1 MIDLSGVRSSC
12 ETLANELVLQPL
24 GLERAPLRLLDQRL
38 ELLVLGLELR
48 AHVLELALELALAGR
63 KQVLARGRHSS
74 PVIGRPRG

>member
-1 MIDLSGVRSSC
+1 MAWRI
-12 ETLANELVLQPL
+12 AP
-24 GLERAPLRLLDQRL
+24 ERAPRRLLDQRL

-48 AHVLELALELALAGR
+48 AQVLELALELTLAGR